1 VLLLKLT
8 LVALN
13 KLSNLLAWAM
23 ILSVL
28 ILSSNN
34 YQLGELHRI
43 SRSNNP
49 LENQQIVKK
58 LDQHVS
64 SAKNEVQILQMKK
77 SLIFIYSRIVNTL
90 IPVSSVNK

>member
-1 VLLLKLT
+1 MLLLKLT
-8 LVALN
+8 LVTLN

-43 SRSNNP
+43 FRSNNP

-58 LDQHVS
+58 MDQHVS